1 MTNDIL
7 LIAGPED
14 HDADLVAAAIAAHPR
29 RATVLLSPDAPTW
42 TWNDVIAERERSDR
56 LAGLIARIER
66 STGALVIGL
75 LGDPAHVDT
84 SGYDAVVGV
93 HGARGLAVA
102 A

>member
-14 HDADLVAAAIAAHPR
+14 HDAELVAAAIAAHPH
-29 RATVLLSPDAPTW
+29 RATVLLAPDAPTW
-42 TWNDVIAERERSDR
+42 TWNDFAAEHERSDR
-56 LAGLIARIER
+56 LAALIAQIER

-75 LGDPAHVDT
+75 LGDPALVDT
-84 SGYDAVVGV
+84 SNYDAVLGV
-93 HGARGLAVA
+93 HGARGFAVA